1 MRRESIGGDRRDER
15 RADAPGAPPTMDLV
29 GARSAVE
36 QASTGLAH
44 PAHRAASE
52 ATLLEFRRSPHALPA
67 CRHILQT
74 SPVMEA
80 CFQAAATLRDAALRD
95 WSALPPEERAGLRQ
109 FCLGVVLGQN
119 AETRALQI
127 GGAAGSPGCPASAM
141 PVVVKQLV
149 SVLAVMIKRAW
160 LDVDETK
167 LDTGATQADYASAAA
182 AARAHRQQMLAEA
195 ERAVSQASTNGA
207 RVIGLNLFA
216 AVITEFAPS
225 TASPMQLPWDFHER
239 CRVSL
244 QNDFL
249 LSFFEHA
256 VSVARAAAAGGA
268 LAGSDEG
275 VCVAALRLMNGA
287 LAWDFQFAG
296 HGADGG
302 GFGFGATTRGDA
314 PGRGDGLSADA
325 VKIVPGRTWRDALL
339 APGSTDWVFELHHVA
354 SRSDGRVASSV
365 ARAARTTVSSLCAL
379 AGDVFPSKREDPA
392 ETLRLAHFA
401 RCAVS
406 LNRALRPARPLIA
419 SAARAGGDAE
429 EAMHDGARGVA
440 ALAAIHAPGDVY
452 HIKVT
457 RRRRRRGGVLRRAG
471 GDAGRAHRG
480 FAGGGRSSLGKR
492 RHTRRRDAAHVRRGV
507 GRARRAEPR
516 GDAARRRRA
525 PRHRIR
531 VVCSFGAPGE
541 LAGTGVPGA
550 GGDLVGVRERVRG
563 VPARGFG
570 GCRRRRARGGRRA
583 GGGGQ
588 GGRGG
593 AGRAHVIGGAR
604 ARAAPDATLPLLRA
618 AMERLKNELGARLAA
633 SVNPREDPSEILEQL
648 WWLARLVPHVLCDA
662 FEGEFPLPPDA
673 VAECARR
680 SAIKNPGG
688 ACPVT
693 ETGSAFLRLVAVCLD
708 ETAARAGAVS
718 PRLVE
723 QLVWGAARWT
733 DTYLMPEDV
742 GGSAHAALFGGAK
755 PSLAA
760 VGRAGDGEG
769 RVRGGAALAS
779 APPPPPFSE
788 VGGAWRWWTRCYV
801 SRWSR

>member
-15 RADAPGAPPTMDLV
+15 RADAPGAPPTMDLD

-119 AETRALQI
+119 AETRALQT

-167 LDTGATQADYASAAA
+167 LDTGATRADYASAAA

-302 GFGFGATTRGDA
+302 GFGFGATTAATRPA
-314 PGRGDGLSADA
+314 AA
-325 VKIVPGRTWRDALL
+325 T
-339 APGSTDWVFELHHVA
+339 A
-354 SRSDGRVASSV
+354 S
-365 ARAARTTVSSLCAL
+365 ART
-379 AGDVFPSKREDPA
+379 R
-392 ETLRLAHFA
+392 
-401 RCAVS
+401 
-406 LNRALRPARPLIA
+406 
-419 SAARAGGDAE
+419 
-429 EAMHDGARGVA
+429 
-440 ALAAIHAPGDVY
+440 
-452 HIKVT
+452 
-457 RRRRRRGGVLRRAG
+457 
-471 GDAGRAHRG
+471 
-480 FAGGGRSSLGKR
+480 
-492 RHTRRRDAAHVRRGV
+492 
-507 GRARRAEPR
+507 
-516 GDAARRRRA
+516 
-525 PRHRIR
+525 
-531 VVCSFGAPGE
+531 
-541 LAGTGVPGA
+541 
-550 GGDLVGVRERVRG
+550 
-563 VPARGFG
+563 
-570 GCRRRRARGGRRA
+570 
-583 GGGGQ
+583 
-588 GGRGG
+588 
-593 AGRAHVIGGAR
+593 
-604 ARAAPDATLPLLRA
+604 
-618 AMERLKNELGARLAA
+618 
-633 SVNPREDPSEILEQL
+633 
-648 WWLARLVPHVLCDA
+648 
-662 FEGEFPLPPDA
+662 
-673 VAECARR
+673 
-680 SAIKNPGG
+680 
-688 ACPVT
+688 
-693 ETGSAFLRLVAVCLD
+693 
-708 ETAARAGAVS
+708 
-718 PRLVE
+718 
-723 QLVWGAARWT
+723 
-733 DTYLMPEDV
+733 
-742 GGSAHAALFGGAK
+742 
-755 PSLAA
+755 
-760 VGRAGDGEG
+760 
-769 RVRGGAALAS
+769 
-779 APPPPPFSE
+779 
-788 VGGAWRWWTRCYV
+788 
-801 SRWSR
+801 